1 MLMLVLSEDDKK
13 WIDERLD
20 QLLERFET
28 RLLTGFL
35 DQRLELTGL
44 MDQKLERLET
54 KLLTAF
60 HNWASPIEARHRS
73 HSALLRALDLEVEQ
87 LDDRL
92 KKLEPPPNQP
102 S

>member
-1 MLMLVLSEDDKK
+1 VLSEDDKK
-13 WIDERLD
+13 WIRDLLDERLD
-20 QLLERFET
+20 E
-28 RLLTGFL
+28 
-35 DQRLELTGL
+35 
-44 MDQKLERLET
+44 KLERLET

-60 HNWASPIEARHRS
+60 HNWASPMESRLRS

>member
-1 MLMLVLSEDDKK
+1 MLMSVLSEDDKK
-13 WIDERLD
+13 WISDLLDQKLERLGD
-20 QLLERFET
+20 
-28 RLLTGFL
+28 
-35 DQRLELTGL
+35 L

-60 HNWASPIEARHRS
+60 HNWASPVEARHRS

-87 LDDRL
+87 FDERM